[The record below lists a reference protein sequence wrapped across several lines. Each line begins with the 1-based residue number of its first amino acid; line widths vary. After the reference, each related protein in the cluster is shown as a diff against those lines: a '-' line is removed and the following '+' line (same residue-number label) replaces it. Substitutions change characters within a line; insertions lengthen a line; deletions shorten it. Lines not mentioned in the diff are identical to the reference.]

1 MNPTD
6 TQESVR
12 ALDGSP
18 QGSAR
23 FLYLPAAVAAIGGL
37 LFGFDTAVINGA
49 IVFLKRQFAL
59 TDSQTEFGAS
69 SLLLGCVFGA
79 SLAAFTS
86 DRFGRKKSLLA
97 AAALFTV
104 SSIAAA
110 LPRNV
115 TEFVLARLMGGLAIG
130 LASTLSPLYIAE
142 ISPPRIR
149 GLLVS
154 VNQLAIVTG
163 ILLSYSVNYAL
174 TGAGPANWR
183 WMFASAAVPSA
194 FFLLALLFVPESPR
208 WLVQKRRET
217 EAERILS
224 RIKGREAAHAEIL
237 AIHLAVAEE
246 SGNVLDP
253 AFRKP
258 LIVAVLIALFSQ
270 FTGINTIIY
279 YGSLVFLE
287 HVPKQTASTAL
298 WANVM
303 IGVINFVATV
313 LGMYLID
320 RVGRK
325 ALMMSAF
332 AGMAVSL
339 VGVAG
344 AIRLQ
349 APALAVLILVL
360 AYVACF
366 AVGIGTGTWVLMSEI
381 CPTRVRGRAMSIA
394 TLFLWCGTLLVT
406 LTFLSLVR
414 ALTAPGAF
422 LLYAVICIAAFLFV
436 KMAVPETKGRSLE
449 EIETWWLAGGAASKR
464 NDLAVHSDSRNF
476 PA

>member
-1 MNPTD
+1 MNPTNAH
-6 TQESVR
+6 ESAR
-12 ALDGSP
+12 AKD
-18 QGSAR
+18 GSAR
-23 FLYLPAAVAAIGGL
+23 YLYLPAAVAALGGL

-69 SLLLGCVFGA
+69 SLLLGCVLGA

-104 SSIAAA
+104 SSIGAA
-110 LPRNV
+110 LPRNI
-115 TEFVLARLMGGLAIG
+115 TEFVIARVLGGLAIG

-142 ISPPRIR
+142 ISPARIR

-163 ILLSYSVNYAL
+163 ILLSYSVNYGL

-194 FFLLALLFVPESPR
+194 FFLVTLLSVPESPR
-208 WLVQKRRET
+208 WLVQKGRDA
-217 EAERILS
+217 EAENILS
-224 RIKGREAAHAEIL
+224 RIKGRGAAQTEIHAIR
-237 AIHLAVAEE
+237 AAVAEE
-246 SGNVLDP
+246 SGNVFDA

-258 LIVAVLIALFSQ
+258 LVVAVLIGLFSQ

-287 HVPKQTASTAL
+287 HVPNQTASSAL
-298 WANVM
+298 FANVM
-303 IGVINFVATV
+303 IGAINFVATI

-320 RVGRK
+320 RAGRK
-325 ALMMSAF
+325 PLMTSAF
-332 AGMAVSL
+332 AGMGAAL
-339 VGVAG
+339 VGVAASIHFHG
-344 AIRLQ
+344 
-349 APALAVLILVL
+349 PPFAVLLFVLV
-360 AYVACF
+360 YVACF

-381 CPTRVRGRAMSIA
+381 CPNRIRGRAMSIA
-394 TLFLWCGTLLVT
+394 TLFLWCGTLIVT

-414 ALTAPGAF
+414 VLTAPGAF
-422 LLYAVICIAAFLFV
+422 LLYAVICVAAVLFV
-436 KMAVPETKGRSLE
+436 KMVVPETKGRSLE
-449 EIETWWLAGGAASKR
+449 EIESWWLADAANAKR
-464 NDLAVHSDSRNF
+464 
-476 PA
+476 